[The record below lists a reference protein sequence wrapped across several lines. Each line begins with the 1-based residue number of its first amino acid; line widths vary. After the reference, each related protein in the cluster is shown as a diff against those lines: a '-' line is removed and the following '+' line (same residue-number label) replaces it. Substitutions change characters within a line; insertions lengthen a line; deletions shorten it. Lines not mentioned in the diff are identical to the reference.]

1 MMRRISNMFTWN
13 HRVIFVEN
21 DDPDYSTYRFVE
33 VHYDEN
39 NKPQAYGEPF
49 MVGNTPEEMQEL
61 VDRLQKALTQ
71 PVLTE
76 TDFEEASDE

>member
-1 MMRRISNMFTWN
+1 MFTWN
-13 HRVIFVEN
+13 HRVIFEAN

-39 NKPQAYGEPF
+39 NKPTSYGEPF
-49 MVGNTPEEMQEL
+49 MVGNTTEEMQEL

-71 PVLTE
+71 PVLTDK
-76 TDFEEASDE
+76 DFNEENDNE

>member
-1 MMRRISNMFTWN
+1 MFTWN
-13 HRVIFVEN
+13 HRVFFEAN

-33 VHYDEN
+33 VHYDKKG
-39 NKPQAYGEPF
+39 KPTSYGEPF

-61 VDRLQKALTQ
+61 VNRLQKALTQ

-76 TDFEEASDE
+76 TDFNKGK